1 MNEESV
7 CVEQLR
13 EYSSLQKKYE
23 CRKYVCRRV
32 WRNQRCLEMILECL
46 LRKKLENQTEALGCV
61 WLFVRAHQKCM
72 VKSVMKNRWF
82 SKGNFRK
89 SRKWALLCRRC
100 HHKAA
105 SHKAVTMI

>member
-1 MNEESV
+1 
-7 CVEQLR
+7 
-13 EYSSLQKKYE
+13 
-23 CRKYVCRRV
+23 
-32 WRNQRCLEMILECL
+32 MIVECL
-46 LRKKLENQTEALGCV
+46 LRKKLKFQTEALACV

-89 SRKWALLCRRC
+89 SRKWALFCRRC

-105 SHKAVTMI
+105 RHKAVTIVYNGRIVSGFYYGKRKENQRLKYEKPYSLHRR